1 MRFAENSRFFLFGF
15 SIFKEGILMIL
26 FYFKDIL
33 WYNITRFF
41 KGNEEK
47 SVAQKWRCVIWIRK
61 K

>member
-1 MRFAENSRFFLFGF
+1 
-15 SIFKEGILMIL
+15 MIL

-41 KGNEEK
+41 KGNEKK
-47 SVAQKWRCVIWIRK
+47 SVVQKRRCVIWIRK